1 MDEGSAIALLRVAAL
16 TISSVEFSVNSA
28 LATHLFVVNGGS
40 LTFES
45 SVSVGSTVNSLSCAS
60 QTVMSV
66 LVHKCKFNDC
76 NVTSADAA
84 AGAVYAELGVSMT
97 VTETNFTLCTSNCS
111 TGAIHIHMISTT
123 AVSNCEFVECTAGM
137 YTGALRFTT
146 QMSYILSSSLFLNCS
161 CGLNGGGFDSSGS
174 ISTAQVLLIIF
185 RNCSSGNN
193 GGGFYQTF
201 NPSTAPEYTP
211 AYTFSL
217 ENCTFDNCTAGD
229 IELHRLRISTALFPS
244 SPADGI
250 AFTRSQRLSAAFAE
264 NTTVYTARCSVLVR
278 FNHSSNGALT
288 IDSENGLDEE
298 RCGESTVPCE
308 TLTRGVGGIAAGQT
322 LRIRSTASLAQIV
335 TISKEMTWTHA
346 EATTGSV
353 SVKTGGSISVASGQL
368 NLVKIEFSSE
378 ATVKLT
384 TSLLVVSSGS
394 LSVTSCSFTK
404 ISSSADGSCISA
416 SLSTNSLS
424 IADAAFKTCSSDGS
438 GGAVCD
444 HLGVVLK
451 LCLLFDWAWQMD
463 LNEPAESKYRS
474 MSLLLYITKYEAT
487 TVEMGSSGRDL
498 AGCGLSQWRR
508 KEVDVSSTHLAGV
521 GLHTISVVD
530 SFSLNEPPSFSTN
543 EITVS
548 SPSSTTKISV
558 SSAATISISGHTLTL
573 SSLLFDGLSL
583 ERSTALISLAATGA
597 VSESLSSSNSLNL
610 NTVHFSK
617 CESEKGGPL
626 FVDVTDS
633 TAAGKVTFVAVT
645 FGTGSEKNVGAP
657 GNNLYLKCSSMS
669 SASDSNSTKNGGHS
683 LHNDPEPQ
691 ATNRQ
696 QQMWELDAN

>member
-1 MDEGSAIALLRVAAL
+1 MDDLSPLSHKETSFFVVFNPFPDEGSAIALLRVAAL

-40 LTFES
+40 LTLES

-60 QTVMSV
+60 QNVMSV
-66 LVHKCKFNDC
+66 LVHKCEFNDC
-76 NVTSADAA
+76 NVISADAA
-84 AGAVYAELGVSMT
+84 AGAVYAELRASMT

-111 TGAIHIHMISTT
+111 TGAMHIHMISTT
-123 AVSNCEFVECTAGM
+123 AVSNCEFVE
-137 YTGALRFTT
+137 
-146 QMSYILSSSLFLNCS
+146 S
-161 CGLNGGGFDSSGS
+161 
-174 ISTAQVLLIIF
+174 QVLLTIF
-185 RNCSSGNN
+185 QNCSAGNN

-201 NPSTAPEYTP
+201 NPSTTPGYTP
-211 AYTFSL
+211 AFTFSL
-217 ENCTFDNCTAGD
+217 ENCTFDNCTAGGAGGGCLVSD
-229 IELHRLRISTALFPS
+229 QTTGFPTVAVTLPEVIAVNCKAKQGAVILARDMKSVSIEKSSFTSCESSDSGTIRVNHLVSSSIKTSNFTDCVTMGEEGGGGIVIDTEDSRSGGGVTFVLTAESVALNLEMGSVAFGTVAEGSENTCEGLGNDVFVEFRSIVNNTFLQRISTALFPS

-264 NTTVYTARCSVLVR
+264 NTTVYTARCSVLVH

-308 TLTRGVGGIAAGQT
+308 TLTREVGGIAAGQT
-322 LRIRSTASLAQIV
+322 LRIRATASLAQIV

-353 SVKTGGSISVASGQL
+353 SVKTGGSISVASRQL

-404 ISSSADGSCISA
+404 ISSSADGSSISA

-451 LCLLFDWAWQMD
+451 LCLLFDWAWQMG
-463 LNEPAESKYRS
+463 
-474 MSLLLYITKYEAT
+474 YEAT

-498 AGCGLSQWRR
+498 AGCGLSQWRC
-508 KEVDVSSTHLAGV
+508 KEFDVSSTHLAGV

-548 SPSSTTKISV
+548 SPLSTTKISV

-573 SSLLFDGLSL
+573 SSLLFDGLSQ
-583 ERSTALISLAATGA
+583 ERSTALTSLAATG
-597 VSESLSSSNSLNL
+597 
-610 NTVHFSK
+610 
-617 CESEKGGPL
+617 G
-626 FVDVTDS
+626 
-633 TAAGKVTFVAVT
+633 
-645 FGTGSEKNVGAP
+645 
-657 GNNLYLKCSSMS
+657 
-669 SASDSNSTKNGGHS
+669 
-683 LHNDPEPQ
+683 
-691 ATNRQ
+691 
-696 QQMWELDAN
+696 